1 MAEQIPYGVASS
13 LIDRLA
19 SAAFREFGRIYGVI
33 DELER
38 LKNTVESVRAVLLDA
53 EEKQQKSHAVKNWIR
68 RLKYDVLHP
77 ADDLLDEFIIEDM
90 KHKMDETPKNKFTK
104 VLVSLSP
111 NKVSFRH
118 KMSHEI
124 KQIQKKINDVV
135 KDMSGL
141 NLNHNVVVFEQSN
154 NVRRETCSY
163 VLEKDI
169 IGREADKKEV
179 ISLLRQTHEN
189 QNVSVVAIVGIGG
202 LGKTALAQLVY
213 NDGEVRNIF
222 EKYMWVCVSDNFDVK
237 TIVKKMLEVLTN
249 SKIDDKL
256 SLENLQNMLCANL
269 AGKRYLLV
277 LDDIW
282 NESYVKWAEL
292 RNYLMCGAQDSKIL
306 VTTRS
311 TIVAQTMGVS
321 VPYIVN
327 GLTPKESWCL
337 LKNIITYGDESKRVN
352 QTLESIG
359 EKIAKKCC
367 GVPLAIRTIGGI
379 LQSKSDEREW
389 IEVLQGDFWKLC
401 EDEESIMPVLKLSYQ
416 NLSPQLR
423 QCFAYCSLYPKDWN
437 INKDELIQLWMAQ
450 GYIGCSIVG
459 NQFVNT
465 LLMKSLFQD
474 AEFEECY
481 MSRFKMHDLIHDIA
495 RQVAG
500 NDCCYLDSGTNRLV
514 GSPMHVMLEGSA
526 IGLLESVDAS
536 KMRTLILLSN
546 TSESMNEEE
555 LFVIS
560 KFKYLRALK
569 VSNCSLGKL
578 CNSFVKL
585 KHLRYLSLKHCKR
598 SGSLSKSINN
608 FACLQTLLLELCEEV
623 EISTK
628 NVSKLIN
635 LKHLHMFEVNVVEEK
650 KTLCGFRKLGMGD
663 RYKGIDF
670 SNWIS
675 PLTNIVK
682 IYLNGCKGL
691 KYLPQM
697 ERLPF
702 LKSIV
707 ICFLQELKYIYY
719 DEPLLS
725 ETFFPSLESLC
736 LSGCKELRGWWR
748 MSDDVNDNN
757 GNSSQSHNLSFPP
770 RLSVLEIYS
779 CPLLTR
785 MPTFP
790 YIDNRLVFFGSNT
803 ETLEATLKCSSE
815 LPPFSKLKSLS
826 LGNGHLEMKKFPQN
840 WVQNLTSL
848 ERLNFMYLPNQTFQE
863 IETWFKEDF
872 NYLPSLR
879 SIRIQASDLKELPG
893 WILNLSSLQ
902 HMTIVYCK
910 SIASL
915 PEGMSLLAKL
925 QTLKI
930 IDCPDLIEECETQTS
945 SKIAHIPNIILKKSW
960 DER

>member
-1 MAEQIPYGVASS
+1 M
-13 LIDRLA
+13 
-19 SAAFREFGRIYGVI
+19 
-33 DELER
+33 
-38 LKNTVESVRAVLLDA
+38 
-53 EEKQQKSHAVKNWIR
+53 
-68 RLKYDVLHP
+68 
-77 ADDLLDEFIIEDM
+77 
-90 KHKMDETPKNKFTK
+90 
-104 VLVSLSP
+104 
-111 NKVSFRH
+111 
-118 KMSHEI
+118 
-124 KQIQKKINDVV
+124 
-135 KDMSGL
+135 
-141 NLNHNVVVFEQSN
+141 
-154 NVRRETCSY
+154 
-163 VLEKDI
+163 
-169 IGREADKKEV
+169 
-179 ISLLRQTHEN
+179 LR
-189 QNVSVVAIVGIGG
+189 
-202 LGKTALAQLVY
+202 
-213 NDGEVRNIF
+213 
-222 EKYMWVCVSDNFDVK
+222 
-237 TIVKKMLEVLTN
+237 
-249 SKIDDKL
+249 
-256 SLENLQNMLCANL
+256 ANL

-282 NESYVKWAEL
+282 NESYEKWAQL
-292 RNYLMCGAQDSKIL
+292 RTYLMCGAQDSKIL

-389 IEVLQGDFWKLC
+389 IDVLQGDFWKLC

-423 QCFAYCSLYPKDWN
+423 QCFAYCSLYPKDWE
-437 INKDELIQLWMAQ
+437 IEKDELIQLWMAQ

-459 NQFVNT
+459 NQFVDI

-474 AEFEECY
+474 AEFEDGY
-481 MSRFKMHDLIHDIA
+481 ISRFKMHDLIHDIA

-514 GSPMHVMLEGSA
+514 GSPMHVMLESGA

-536 KMRTLILLSN
+536 KMRTLILLSK

-560 KFKYLRALK
+560 KFKYLRALM
-569 VSNCSLGKL
+569 VSYCSLGKL

-585 KHLRYLSLKHCKR
+585 KHLRYLSLHRCKR
-598 SGSLSKSINN
+598 LGILSKSIDNLS
-608 FACLQTLLLELCEEV
+608 CLQTLMLIFCDEV

-635 LKHLHMFEVNVVEEK
+635 LKYLLIFHVNVVEEK
-650 KTLCGFRKLGMGD
+650 KTLSEFRKLGMGD
-663 RYKGIDF
+663 RYKGVNF

-675 PLTNIVK
+675 PLANIVK
-682 IYLNGCKGL
+682 IYLFGCKGL

-702 LKSIV
+702 LKSID
-707 ICFLQELKYIYY
+707 IRDLQELKYIYY

-736 LSGCKELRGWWR
+736 LADCKELRGWWR

-770 RLSVLEIYS
+770 RLSILEIFA

-785 MPTFP
+785 VPTFP
-790 YIDNRLVFFGSNT
+790 YIDNRLEFVGSNT

-815 LPPFSKLKSLS
+815 LPPLSKLKRLS
-826 LGNGHLEMKKFPQN
+826 LGKGHLEMKKFPQN

-848 ERLNFMYLPNQTFQE
+848 EHLHFRHLPNQTFQE
-863 IETWFKEDF
+863 IETWFREDF

-879 SIRIQASDLKELPG
+879 SIQILYSSDLKELPG

-902 HMTIVYCK
+902 HMTIFNCK

-915 PEGMSLLAKL
+915 PEGMPLLAKV

-930 IDCPDLIEECETQTS
+930 TQCPDLIEECKTPTS

-960 DER
+960 NER

>member
-19 SAAFREFGRIYGVI
+19 SAAFREFGRIYGVM

-111 NKVSFRH
+111 NKVSFRR
-118 KMSHEI
+118 KMAHEI
-124 KQIQKKINDVV
+124 ESIQKNINDVV

-154 NVRRETCSY
+154 NVKRETCSY

-179 ISLLRQTHEN
+179 ISLLRQTQEN

-237 TIVKKMLEVLTN
+237 TIVKKTLEVLTN

-256 SLENLQNMLCANL
+256 SLENLQSMLRANL

-282 NESYVKWAEL
+282 NESYEKWAQL
-292 RNYLMCGAQDSKIL
+292 RTYLMCGAQDSKIL

-389 IEVLQGDFWKLC
+389 IDVLQGDFWKLC

-423 QCFAYCSLYPKDWN
+423 QCFAYCSLYPKDWE
-437 INKDELIQLWMAQ
+437 IQKDELIQLWMAQ

-459 NQFVNT
+459 NQFVNI

-474 AEFEECY
+474 AEFEHGY
-481 MSRFKMHDLIHDIA
+481 ISRFKMHDLIHDIA

-500 NDCCYLDSGTNRLV
+500 NDCCYLDSRTNRLV
-514 GSPMHVMLEGSA
+514 GSPMHVMLESGA
-526 IGLLESVDAS
+526 IGLLESVEAS
-536 KMRTLILLSN
+536 KMRTLILLFN

-569 VSNCSLGKL
+569 LSDCSLGKL

-608 FACLQTLLLELCEEV
+608 LACLQTLLLAYIEV
-623 EISTK
+623 DISTK
-628 NVSKLIN
+628 HVSQLIN
-635 LKHLHMFEVNVVEEK
+635 LKYLDIWKVNVVEEK
-650 KTLCGFRKLGMGD
+650 KTLSGFRKLGMGD
-663 RYKGIDF
+663 RYKGVNF
-670 SNWIS
+670 SNWMS
-675 PLTNIVK
+675 PLANIVK
-682 IYLNGCKGL
+682 IYLFGCKGL

-697 ERLPF
+697 EHLPF
-702 LKSIV
+702 LRSID
-707 ICFLQELKYIYY
+707 IKNLQELKYIYY

-725 ETFFPSLESLC
+725 ETFFPSLESLS
-736 LSGCKELRGWWR
+736 LSHCEELRGWWR
-748 MSDDVNDNN
+748 LSDDVNDNN

-770 RLSVLEIYS
+770 RLSVLIIYD

-785 MPTFP
+785 VPTFP
-790 YIDNRLVFFGSNT
+790 YIDNRLEFVGSNT

-815 LPPFSKLKSLS
+815 LHPLSKLKSLF
-826 LGNGHLEMKKFPQN
+826 LGDGHLEMKQFPQN

-848 ERLNFMYLPNQTFQE
+848 EHLNFWFLPNQTFQE

-879 SIRIQASDLKELPG
+879 SIKISHSSDLKELPDPRNH
-893 WILNLSSLQ
+893 WMPRLN
-902 HMTIVYCK
+902 
-910 SIASL
+910 
-915 PEGMSLLAKL
+915 
-925 QTLKI
+925 
-930 IDCPDLIEECETQTS
+930 
-945 SKIAHIPNIILKKSW
+945 
-960 DER
+960 